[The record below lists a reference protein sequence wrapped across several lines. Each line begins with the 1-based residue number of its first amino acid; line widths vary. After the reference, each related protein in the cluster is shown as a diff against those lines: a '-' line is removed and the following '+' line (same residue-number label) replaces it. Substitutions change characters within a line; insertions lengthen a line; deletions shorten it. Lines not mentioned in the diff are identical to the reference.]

1 MQVTVPE
8 RINAAAVFLLV
19 KLFPL
24 ADLNHARGSAL
35 FTPVIVPVHHTRI
48 ARRRTLAAVIYLLHV
63 LPAGD
68 PQRAAD
74 DAESIF
80 CRIERRTLETHIE
93 AHGAA
98 DAALGFPFH
107 AFRAL
112 KPVIGVVIGIN
123 KRHAVLFRKANIL
136 LLTNEVFLLRMDI
149 GVIEENGVLNARRLD
164 SLHHFTGAGGA
175 AGVQQQFVSAVWQGE
190 LRADKWGCRHGVLHY
205 VYEIYGRVA

>member
-8 RINAAAVFLLV
+8 RINAPAVFLLV
-19 KLFPL
+19 KLLPL
-24 ADLNHARGSAL
+24 ADLNHARGAAL
-35 FTPVIVPVHHTRI
+35 FTPVIVPVNHTRI
-48 ARRRTLAAVIYLLHV
+48 ARGSTLAAVIYLLHV
-63 LPAGD
+63 FPAGD

-112 KPVIGVVIGIN
+112 KPVICIVIGIN
-123 KRHAVLFRKANIL
+123 KRHAVFFRKANIL
-136 LLTNEVFLLRMDI
+136 LLTNEVFLLWMDI
-149 GVIEENGVLNARRLD
+149 GVVEENRVVNPRSLD
-164 SLHHFTGAGGA
+164 SLHHFTRAGGA
-175 AGVQQQFVSAVWQGE
+175 AGVQQQPVGTVWQGK
-190 LRADKWGCRHGVLHY
+190 LWADKRGCRHGVLQY